1 MQDRSA
7 GAGAFVYAAGAH
19 LSLADETSG
28 EQDLYVN
35 ALFGQLWNG
44 KRDVILVMGMIAIL
58 VILFTPIPSALLDF
72 LLVLNFTGALLV
84 LLITF
89 FTETPLSFSTFP
101 SLLLITTLF
110 RLALNISAT
119 RLILDKGNAGRV
131 INAIGSYVVG
141 GNYVIGLVVFLIL
154 VVVQYVV
161 VTNGAQRVAEVAA
174 RFTLDSMPGKQMSID
189 ADMNMGLID
198 EHEARRRR
206 GQIEKEA
213 SFYGAMD
220 GATKFVKGDAI
231 AGIMIIL
238 IDIIGGLA
246 VGMVQRGMPWTDAV
260 HRYTLLTV
268 GDGIVTQIPSLVI
281 AVATGIII
289 TRAASDDQLGT
300 EIARQVLS
308 SSRTLLIVSIALAGL
323 LLLPGLPAWPVML
336 VLLGVGTLTF
346 FAARS
351 GGTLAEKK
359 EATPE
364 PEAKREEEDLYR
376 LLSVEPVEIHMGSG
390 ISASYKARGLD
401 LGDRIS
407 TFRKQFALDLGFILP
422 KVKLIQ
428 GPSLAEDAYE
438 VHVQGS
444 RVGRGELRFDALL
457 AINPGGKRPKLEG
470 RETRD
475 PAYGLPAQW
484 IDPEQRQ
491 YARGAG
497 YTLVDPETVLITHLG
512 EVTKRH
518 APELLTRAETERL
531 VARVRE
537 QQASLVDE
545 LIPGVMSYTDVQKVL
560 QQLLREQVSIRNVET
575 ILEVLVDAGK
585 THKQTD
591 DLVERVRE
599 RLGPSI
605 CQRVSNAQG
614 ELHVLTLAPELER
627 SIVSAVRQ
635 REGSGALLGDL
646 GQLEAL
652 LNGLAKQSEAM
663 MARSHLPVL
672 LCPSVVRRHLRA
684 LIQRS
689 LPHVTVLGINE
700 VPATVMVKAFGT
712 VTASA
717 AA

>member
-1 MQDRSA
+1 
-7 GAGAFVYAAGAH
+7 
-19 LSLADETSG
+19 
-28 EQDLYVN
+28 VN
-35 ALFGQLWNG
+35 TLFGQLWTG
-44 KRDVILVMGMIAIL
+44 KRDVLLVMGMIAIL
-58 VILFTPIPSALLDF
+58 VILFTPIPGALLDF
-72 LLVLNFTGALLV
+72 LLVLNFTSALLV

-89 FTETPLSFSTFP
+89 FTDSPLSFSTFP

-119 RLILDKGNAGRV
+119 RLILDKGNAGHV
-131 INAIGSYVVG
+131 INAIGSYVIG

-161 VTNGAQRVAEVAA
+161 VTSGAQRVAEVAA

-198 EHEARRRR
+198 EREAKRRRT
-206 GQIEKEA
+206 QIEKEA

-246 VGMVQRGMPWTDAV
+246 VGMVQHGMPWADAA

-289 TRAASDDQLGT
+289 TRAASDAQLGT

-308 SSRTLLIVSIALAGL
+308 NSRTLLIVGMALAGL
-323 LLLPGLPAWPVML
+323 LLLPGLPAWPVVL
-336 VLLGVGTLTF
+336 VLLGVGALIF
-346 FAARS
+346 FATRS
-351 GGTLAEKK
+351 NKAAPTETEQA
-359 EATPE
+359 PE
-364 PEAKREEEDLYR
+364 PQTKREDDDLYR
-376 LLSVEPVEIHMGSG
+376 LLPVEPVEIYLGSA
-390 ISASYKARGLD
+390 IAATYKARGLD
-401 LGDRIS
+401 LGDRIG
-407 TFRKQFALDLGFILP
+407 TFRKQFALECGFILP
-422 KVKLIQ
+422 KVKLVQ
-428 GPSLAEDAYE
+428 GSPLSEDAYE
-438 VHVQGS
+438 ILVQGS

-484 IDPEQRQ
+484 ISPDQRQ

-537 QQASLVDE
+537 LQPSLVDE
-545 LIPGVMSYTDVQKVL
+545 LIPGVMAYTDVQKVL

-585 THKQTD
+585 THKQTE

-599 RLGPSI
+599 RLGASI
-605 CQRVSNAQG
+605 CQRVSNTQG

-627 SIVSAVRQ
+627 SIVSAIRQ
-635 REGSGALLGDL
+635 REGAGSLIADL

-652 LNGLAKQSEAM
+652 LGGLAKQSEAM

-672 LCPSVVRRHLRA
+672 LCPSVVRRHVRA

-700 VPATVMVKAFGT
+700 VPSTVMVKAFGT
-712 VTASA
+712 VTATSA

>member
-1 MQDRSA
+1 MN
-7 GAGAFVYAAGAH
+7 
-19 LSLADETSG
+19 T
-28 EQDLYVN
+28 
-35 ALFGQLWNG
+35 LFGQIWSG
-44 KRDVILVMGMIAIL
+44 KRDMALVLGMIGIL
-58 VILFTPIPSALLDF
+58 IILFTPIPPGLLDF
-72 LLVLNFTGALLV
+72 LLVLNFTTALLV

-161 VTNGAQRVAEVAA
+161 VTSGAQRVAEVAA

-198 EHEARRRR
+198 QHEAKRRRALVER
-206 GQIEKEA
+206 EA

-246 VGMVQRGMPWTDAV
+246 VGMAQRGLPWSDAA
-260 HRYTLLTV
+260 HQYTLLTV

-289 TRAASDDQLGT
+289 TRAASDAQLGT
-300 EIARQVLS
+300 EVTRQVLS
-308 SSRTLLIVSIALAGL
+308 NSRTLLIVALAL
-323 LLLPGLPAWPVML
+323 LGVLMLPGLPAWPVL
-336 VLLGVGTLTF
+336 VVLAGVCALIF
-346 FAARS
+346 FSVRSKQSKGQDEQEQAMPETPAARS
-351 GGTLAEKK
+351 
-359 EATPE
+359 
-364 PEAKREEEDLYR
+364 EEDIYKLMA
-376 LLSVEPVEIHMGSG
+376 VEPIEIHLGTA
-390 ISASYKARGLD
+390 IVATYKAKNLD
-401 LGDRIS
+401 LGERIA
-407 TFRKQFALDLGFILP
+407 TYRKQYALEAGFILP

-428 GPSLAEDAYE
+428 EAPLPERGYE
-438 VHVQGS
+438 LHVQGS
-444 RVGRGELRFDALL
+444 RAGKGELHFDALL
-457 AINPGGKRPKLEG
+457 AIDPGGKRPRLEG
-470 RETRD
+470 KETKD
-475 PAYGLPAQW
+475 PAYGLPALW
-484 IDPEQRQ
+484 ISPDQRQ
-491 YARGAG
+491 FARGAG

-512 EVTKRH
+512 EVVKRY

-531 VARVRE
+531 VTRVRE

-560 QQLLREQVSIRNVET
+560 QQLLREQVSIRNIEA

-585 THKQTD
+585 TLKQTD
-591 DLVERVRE
+591 ELVERVRE
-599 RLGPSI
+599 RLGPVI

-614 ELHVLTLAPELER
+614 ELHVLTLATELER
-627 SIVSAVRQ
+627 NIVTALRQ
-635 REGSGALLGDL
+635 REGAGLLLSDP

-652 LNGLAKQSEAM
+652 LGGLAKQSEAM
-663 MARSHLPVL
+663 MVRSHLPVL
-672 LCPSVVRRHLRA
+672 LCPSALRRHLRA
-684 LIQRS
+684 LVQRS
-689 LPHVTVLGINE
+689 LPHITVLGINE
-700 VPATVMVKAFGT
+700 VPASLAVKSFGV
-712 VTASA
+712 VTATQ
-717 AA
+717 

>member
-1 MQDRSA
+1 MN
-7 GAGAFVYAAGAH
+7 
-19 LSLADETSG
+19 TM
-28 EQDLYVN
+28 
-35 ALFGQLWNG
+35 FGQLWSG
-44 KRDVILVMGMIAIL
+44 KRDVILVLGMIGIL
-58 VILFTPIPSALLDF
+58 IILFTPIPPGLLDF

-119 RLILDKGNAGRV
+119 RLILDHGNAGRV
-131 INAIGSYVVG
+131 IHAIGAYVVG

-161 VTNGAQRVAEVAA
+161 VTSGAQRVAEVAA

-198 EHEARRRR
+198 EHEAKRRR
-206 GQIEKEA
+206 GMVEKEA
-213 SFYGAMD
+213 NFYGAMD

-231 AGIMIIL
+231 AGILIIL
-238 IDIIGGLA
+238 IDIIGGLT
-246 VGMVQRGMPWTDAV
+246 VGMVQHGLSWGDAA

-308 SSRTLLIVSIALAGL
+308 NSRTLLIVSLALAGL
-323 LLLPGLPAWPVML
+323 LALPGLPAWPVLL
-336 VLLGVGTLTF
+336 VLLVIGGLTF
-346 FAARS
+346 FASRS
-351 GGTLAEKK
+351 DAVSADTPDDSK
-359 EATPE
+359 ESTP
-364 PEAKREEEDLYR
+364 RSEEEDLYR
-376 LLSVEPVEIHMGSG
+376 LLSVEPIEVHLGSG
-390 ISASYKARGLD
+390 IAATYKARGLD
-401 LGDRIS
+401 LGERIS
-407 TFRKQFALDLGFILP
+407 TFRKQFALECGFILP
-422 KVKLIQ
+422 KVKLVQ
-428 GPSLAEDAYE
+428 GTSQAEDAYE
-438 VHVQGS
+438 IQVQGS

-457 AINPGGKRPKLEG
+457 AINPGGKRPRLEG
-470 RETRD
+470 KETRD

-484 IDPEQRQ
+484 IRPEQRQ

-512 EVTKRH
+512 EIVKRH

-537 QQASLVDE
+537 QQISLVDE
-545 LIPGVMSYTDVQKVL
+545 LVPGVMSYTDIQKVL

-585 THKQTD
+585 TLKQTD
-591 DLVERVRE
+591 ELVERVRE
-599 RLGPSI
+599 RLGPVI
-605 CQRVSNAQG
+605 CQRVSNVQG

-627 SIVSAVRQ
+627 AMVSAVRQ
-635 REGSGALLGDL
+635 REGAGTLIADL
-646 GQLEAL
+646 TQLEAL
-652 LNGLAKQSEAM
+652 LGGLAKQSEAM

-672 LCPSVVRRHLRA
+672 LCPSLVRRHLRS

-700 VPATVMVKAFGT
+700 VPSTVMVKAFGT
-712 VTASA
+712 ITASA

>member
-1 MQDRSA
+1 MN
-7 GAGAFVYAAGAH
+7 
-19 LSLADETSG
+19 T
-28 EQDLYVN
+28 
-35 ALFGQLWNG
+35 LFGQLWSN
-44 KRDVILVMGMIAIL
+44 KRDVLLVLGVIVIL
-58 VILFTPIPSALLDF
+58 VILFTPIPPALLDF

-89 FTETPLSFSTFP
+89 FTDSPLSFSTFP

-119 RLILDKGNAGRV
+119 RLILDSGNAGRV
-131 INAIGSYVVG
+131 INAIGNYVVG

-161 VTNGAQRVAEVAA
+161 VTSGAQRVAEVAA

-198 EHEARRRR
+198 EHEAKRRRSHVER
-206 GQIEKEA
+206 EA

-238 IDIIGGLA
+238 IDIVGGLA
-246 VGMVQRGMPWTDAV
+246 VGMVQHGMAWGDAA

-281 AVATGIII
+281 AVATGIIV
-289 TRAASDDQLGT
+289 TRAASDSLLGT

-308 SSRTLLIVSIALAGL
+308 NSHTLLIVGLALLGIL
-323 LLLPGLPAWPVML
+323 FLPGLPAWPVLL
-336 VLLGVGTLTF
+336 VLLGVIALIF
-346 FAARS
+346 ISARS
-351 GGTLAEKK
+351 KTGTVDEVKKQPMPAETR
-359 EATPE
+359 A
-364 PEAKREEEDLYR
+364 EEDLYK
-376 LLSVEPVEIHMGSG
+376 LLSIEAIEIHLGSS
-390 ISASYKARGLD
+390 IAAAYKARGLD
-401 LGDRIS
+401 LGERIA
-407 TFRKQFALDLGFILP
+407 TFRKQFALDGGFILP
-422 KVKLIQ
+422 KVKMVQDL
-428 GPSLAEDAYE
+428 PLAADAYE
-438 VHVQGS
+438 LHVQGS
-444 RVGRGELRFDALL
+444 RVGRGELHFDALL

-484 IDPEQRQ
+484 INAEQRQ

-512 EVTKRH
+512 EIVKRH

-531 VARVRE
+531 VTRVRE
-537 QQASLVDE
+537 RQASLVDE
-545 LIPGVMSYTDVQKVL
+545 LVPGVMSHTDIQKVL
-560 QQLLREQVSIRNVET
+560 QQLLREQVSIRNVEA

-585 THKQTD
+585 TLKQTE

-614 ELHVLTLAPELER
+614 ELYVLTLAPELER

-635 REGSGALLGDL
+635 REGAGALIGDL
-646 GQLEAL
+646 HQLEAL
-652 LNGLAKQSEAM
+652 LGGLAKQTEAM
-663 MARSHLPVL
+663 MSRNHLPVL

-700 VPATVMVKAFGT
+700 VPSTVVVKAFGT
-712 VTASA
+712 VATNA
-717 AA
+717 A

>member
-1 MQDRSA
+1 
-7 GAGAFVYAAGAH
+7 
-19 LSLADETSG
+19 
-28 EQDLYVN
+28 VN
-35 ALFGQLWNG
+35 TLFGQLWGG
-44 KRDVILVMGMIAIL
+44 KRDVALVLGMIGIL
-58 VILFTPIPSALLDF
+58 IILFTPIPPALLDF

-119 RLILDKGNAGRV
+119 RLILDRGNAGRV

-161 VTNGAQRVAEVAA
+161 VTSGAQRVAEVAA

-198 EHEARRRR
+198 DREARRRR
-206 GQIEKEA
+206 GLVEKEA

-231 AGIMIIL
+231 AGILIIL
-238 IDIIGGLA
+238 IDIIGGLT
-246 VGMVQRGMPWTDAV
+246 VGMVQHGLSWGDAA

-289 TRAASDDQLGT
+289 TRAASDAQLGT

-308 SSRTLLIVSIALAGL
+308 NSRTLLIVSLALAGL
-323 LLLPGLPAWPVML
+323 LVLPGLPAWPVLL
-336 VLLGVGTLTF
+336 VLLGVGGLTF
-346 FAARS
+346 FASRS
-351 GGTLAEKK
+351 GTPTADSK
-359 EATPE
+359 EE
-364 PEAKREEEDLYR
+364 PTASKGGGEEEDLYKQ
-376 LLSVEPVEIHMGSG
+376 LSVEPIEIHLGSG
-390 ISASYKARGLD
+390 IAATYKSRGMD

-407 TFRKQFALDLGFILP
+407 AFRKQLALECGFILP

-428 GPSLAEDAYE
+428 GSAMAEDAYE
-438 VHVQGS
+438 IRVQGS
-444 RVGRGELRFDALL
+444 RVGRGELHFDALL
-457 AINPGGKRPKLEG
+457 AINPGGKRPRLEG

-484 IDPEQRQ
+484 INSEQRQ
-491 YARGAG
+491 YAKGAG

-512 EVTKRH
+512 EVVKRQ

-537 QQASLVDE
+537 QQPSLVDE
-545 LIPGVMSYTDVQKVL
+545 LIRGVMSYTDVQKVL
-560 QQLLREQVSIRNVET
+560 QQLLREQVSIRNAEA

-585 THKQTD
+585 TLKQTD
-591 DLVERVRE
+591 ELVERVRE
-599 RLGPSI
+599 RLGPVI

-627 SIVSAVRQ
+627 AMISAVRQ
-635 REGSGALLGDL
+635 REGAGSLVSDL
-646 GQLEAL
+646 NQLEAL
-652 LNGLAKQSEAM
+652 LGGLAKQSEAM

-672 LCPSVVRRHLRA
+672 LCPGTVRRHLRSM
-684 LIQRS
+684 IQRS

-700 VPATVMVKAFGT
+700 VPSTVMVKAFGT
-712 VTASA
+712 VIASA
-717 AA
+717 A

>member
-1 MQDRSA
+1 
-7 GAGAFVYAAGAH
+7 
-19 LSLADETSG
+19 LNT
-28 EQDLYVN
+28 
-35 ALFGQLWNG
+35 LFGQLWTG
-44 KRDVILVMGMIAIL
+44 KRDVILVLGMIAIL
-58 VILFTPIPSALLDF
+58 IILFTPIPSALLDF
-72 LLVLNFTGALLV
+72 LLVLNFTSALLV

-89 FTETPLSFSTFP
+89 FTDTPLSFSTFP

-161 VTNGAQRVAEVAA
+161 VTSGAQRVAEVAA

-198 EHEARRRR
+198 EHEAKRRRA
-206 GQIEKEA
+206 QVEKEA

-238 IDIIGGLA
+238 IDIIGGLT
-246 VGMVQRGMPWTDAV
+246 VGMVQRGLPWTEAV

-268 GDGIVTQIPSLVI
+268 GDGIVTQIPSLII
-281 AVATGIII
+281 AVGTGIII
-289 TRAASDDQLGT
+289 TRAASDAQLGT
-300 EIARQVLS
+300 EIAKQVLS
-308 SSRTLLIVSIALAGL
+308 SSRTLLIVSLALGCL
-323 LLLPGLPAWPVML
+323 LVLPGLPAWPVLL
-336 VLLGVGTLTF
+336 VLLGVGALTF
-346 FAARS
+346 FASRANAAAPDKQEEVAEP
-351 GGTLAEKK
+351 LAKK
-359 EATPE
+359 EE
-364 PEAKREEEDLYR
+364 DDLYR
-376 LLSVEPVEIHMGSG
+376 LLSIEPVEIHLGSG
-390 ISASYKARGLD
+390 IAATYKARGLD

-407 TFRKQFALDLGFILP
+407 TFRKQFAMDFGFILP
-422 KVKLIQ
+422 KVKLVQ
-428 GPSLAEDAYE
+428 GSPLPEDAYE
-438 VHVQGS
+438 IQVQGS

-484 IDPEQRQ
+484 ISPDQRQ

-585 THKQTD
+585 THKQTE

-627 SIVSAVRQ
+627 SIVSAIRQ
-635 REGSGALLGDL
+635 REGAGGLIADL

-652 LNGLAKQSEAM
+652 LGGLAKQSEAM

-672 LCPSVVRRHLRA
+672 LCPSIVRRHLRA

-700 VPATVMVKAFGT
+700 VPSTVMVKAFGT

>member
-1 MQDRSA
+1 M
-7 GAGAFVYAAGAH
+7 
-19 LSLADETSG
+19 
-28 EQDLYVN
+28 
-35 ALFGQLWNG
+35 FGQLWRS
-44 KRDVILVMGMIAIL
+44 KRDVMLVLGVIVILI
-58 VILFTPIPSALLDF
+58 ILFTPIPPALLDF

-89 FTETPLSFSTFP
+89 FSDSPLSFSTFP

-119 RLILDKGNAGRV
+119 RLILDSGNAGRV
-131 INAIGSYVVG
+131 INAIGNYVVG

-161 VTNGAQRVAEVAA
+161 VTSGAQRVAEVAA

-198 EHEARRRR
+198 EHEAKRRRSHVER
-206 GQIEKEA
+206 EA

-238 IDIIGGLA
+238 IDIVGGLA
-246 VGMVQRGMPWTDAV
+246 VGMVQHGMAWGDAA

-281 AVATGIII
+281 AVATGIIV
-289 TRAASDDQLGT
+289 TRAASDSLLGT

-308 SSRTLLIVSIALAGL
+308 NSYTLLIVGLALVGL
-323 LLLPGLPAWPVML
+323 LFLPGLPAWPVLL
-336 VLLGVGTLTF
+336 VLLGIGVLVFISTRSKPELVDEVDKALAP
-346 FAARS
+346 AATR
-351 GGTLAEKK
+351 A
-359 EATPE
+359 
-364 PEAKREEEDLYR
+364 EEDLYK
-376 LLSVEPVEIHMGSG
+376 LLSVEAIEIHLGSA
-390 ISASYKARGLD
+390 IAATYKARGLD
-401 LGDRIS
+401 LGERIA
-407 TFRKQFALDLGFILP
+407 TFRKQFALDGGFVLP
-422 KVKLIQ
+422 KVKMIQ
-428 GPSLAEDAYE
+428 DLPLAADAYE
-438 VHVQGS
+438 LHVQGS
-444 RVGRGELRFDALL
+444 RVGRGELHFDALL

-484 IDPEQRQ
+484 ISADQRQ

-512 EVTKRH
+512 EVIKRH

-531 VARVRE
+531 VTRVRE
-537 QQASLVDE
+537 RQASLVDE
-545 LIPGVMSYTDVQKVL
+545 LIPGVMSHTDIQKVL
-560 QQLLREQVSIRNVET
+560 QQLLREQVSIRNVEV

-585 THKQTD
+585 TLKQTE

-614 ELHVLTLAPELER
+614 ELYVLTLAPELER

-635 REGSGALLGDL
+635 REGAGALIADL
-646 GQLEAL
+646 HQLEAL
-652 LNGLAKQSEAM
+652 LGGLAKQTEAM
-663 MARSHLPVL
+663 MSRNHLPVL
-672 LCPSVVRRHLRA
+672 LCPSVVRRHLRG

-700 VPATVMVKAFGT
+700 VPSTVVVKAFGT
-712 VTASA
+712 VATNA
-717 AA
+717 A

>member
-1 MQDRSA
+1 
-7 GAGAFVYAAGAH
+7 
-19 LSLADETSG
+19 
-28 EQDLYVN
+28 VN
-35 ALFGQLWNG
+35 TMFGQLWRS
-44 KRDVILVMGMIAIL
+44 KRDVVLVLGVIVIL
-58 VILFTPIPSALLDF
+58 VILFTPIPPALLDF

-89 FTETPLSFSTFP
+89 FSDSPLSFSTFP

-119 RLILDKGNAGRV
+119 RLILDSGNAGRV
-131 INAIGSYVVG
+131 INAIGNYVVG

-161 VTNGAQRVAEVAA
+161 VTSGAQRVAEVAA

-198 EHEARRRR
+198 EHEAKRRRS
-206 GQIEKEA
+206 QVEKEA

-238 IDIIGGLA
+238 IDIVGGLA
-246 VGMVQRGMPWTDAV
+246 VGMIQHGMAWGDAA

-281 AVATGIII
+281 AVATGIIV
-289 TRAASDDQLGT
+289 TRAASDSLLGT

-308 SSRTLLIVSIALAGL
+308 NSYTLLIVALALVGL
-323 LLLPGLPAWPVML
+323 LFLPGLPAWPVLL
-336 VLLGVGTLTF
+336 VLLGVGALAFLSSRKTPAAEDA
-346 FAARS
+346 AAR
-351 GGTLAEKK
+351 AP
-359 EATPE
+359 APAAAR
-364 PEAKREEEDLYR
+364 PEEDLYK
-376 LLSVEPVEIHMGSG
+376 LLSVEPIEIHLGSA
-390 ISASYKARGLD
+390 IVAAYKTRGLD
-401 LGDRIS
+401 IGERIAS
-407 TFRKQFALDLGFILP
+407 FRKQFAMDGGFVLP
-422 KVKLIQ
+422 KVKMVQEL
-428 GPSLAEDAYE
+428 PLAADAYE
-438 VHVQGS
+438 LHVQGS
-444 RVGRGELRFDALL
+444 RVGRGELRFDSLL
-457 AINPGGKRPKLEG
+457 AINPGGKRAKLEG

-484 IDPEQRQ
+484 ISAEQQQ

-512 EVTKRH
+512 EVVKRH

-531 VARVRE
+531 VMRVRE
-537 QQASLVDE
+537 RQPSLVDE
-545 LIPGVMSYTDVQKVL
+545 LVPGVMSHTDIQKVL
-560 QQLLREQVSIRNVET
+560 QQLLREQVSIRHVEA

-585 THKQTD
+585 TLKQTE

-599 RLGPSI
+599 RLGPAI
-605 CQRVSNAQG
+605 CQRVSNSQG

-635 REGSGALLGDL
+635 REGAGALIGDL
-646 GQLEAL
+646 AQLEAL
-652 LNGLAKQSEAM
+652 LGGLARQTEAM
-663 MARSHLPVL
+663 MSRNHLPVL
-672 LCPSVVRRHLRA
+672 LCPGMVRRHLRA

-700 VPATVMVKAFGT
+700 VPSTLVVKAFGT
-712 VTASA
+712 ITTNQAASA
-717 AA
+717 A

>member
-1 MQDRSA
+1 MN
-7 GAGAFVYAAGAH
+7 G
-19 LSLADETSG
+19 
-28 EQDLYVN
+28 
-35 ALFGQLWNG
+35 LFGQLWSG
-44 KRDVILVMGMIAIL
+44 KRDVILVLGMIMIL
-58 VILFTPIPSALLDF
+58 VILFTPIPPGLLDF

-89 FTETPLSFSTFP
+89 FTDSPLSFSTLP

-119 RLILDKGNAGRV
+119 RLILDKGNAGHV

-154 VVVQYVV
+154 VIVQYVV
-161 VTNGAQRVAEVAA
+161 VTSGAQRVAEVAA

-198 EHEARRRR
+198 EREAKRRRALV
-206 GQIEKEA
+206 EKEA
-213 SFYGAMD
+213 NFYGAMD

-238 IDIIGGLA
+238 IDIIGGLT
-246 VGMVQRGMPWTDAV
+246 VGMVQRGLPWTEAA

-289 TRAASDDQLGT
+289 TRAASDDKLGT
-300 EIARQVLS
+300 AIARQVLS
-308 SSRTLLIVSIALAGL
+308 NPRTLLIVSVSLAALL
-323 LLLPGLPAWPVML
+323 MLPGLPAWPVLM
-336 VLLGVGTLTF
+336 VLAGIAALTYYANRARTEEAPPAEDAAEPASKEGEQDLG
-346 FAARS
+346 
-351 GGTLAEKK
+351 K
-359 EATPE
+359 
-364 PEAKREEEDLYR
+364 
-376 LLSVEPVEIHMGSG
+376 LLSIEAIEIRMGG
-390 ISASYKARGLD
+390 AIAQSYKDRGLD
-401 LGDRIS
+401 LGDRIA
-407 TFRKQFALDLGFILP
+407 TFRKQFALDGGFILP
-422 KVKLIQ
+422 RVKTIQ
-428 GPSLAEDAYE
+428 ESALPAHAYE
-438 VHVQGS
+438 LHVQGS
-444 RVGRGELRFDALL
+444 KVGRGELHFDSLL
-457 AINPGGKRPKLEG
+457 AINPGGKRPVLEG
-470 RETRD
+470 KETRD

-484 IDPEQRQ
+484 ISAEQRQ

-512 EVTKRH
+512 EAVKRH

-537 QQASLVDE
+537 QQPSLVDE
-545 LIPGVMSYTDVQKVL
+545 LVPAVMSYTDIQRVL
-560 QQLLREQVSIRNVET
+560 QQLLREQVSIRHAEA
-575 ILEVLVDAGK
+575 ILEVLVDAGR
-585 THKQTD
+585 TVKQTD

-599 RLGPSI
+599 RLGPMI

-627 SIVSAVRQ
+627 AMVSAMRQ
-635 REGSGALLGDL
+635 REGAGMLVTEL
-646 GQLEAL
+646 GQLDAFL
-652 LNGLAKQSEAM
+652 GSLARQAESM
-663 MARSHLPVL
+663 MTQSHLPVL
-672 LCPSVVRRHLRA
+672 LCPSVIRRHVRA

-700 VPATVMVKAFGT
+700 VPSTVMVKAFGA
-712 VTASA
+712 VTTNNAVATA
-717 AA
+717 A